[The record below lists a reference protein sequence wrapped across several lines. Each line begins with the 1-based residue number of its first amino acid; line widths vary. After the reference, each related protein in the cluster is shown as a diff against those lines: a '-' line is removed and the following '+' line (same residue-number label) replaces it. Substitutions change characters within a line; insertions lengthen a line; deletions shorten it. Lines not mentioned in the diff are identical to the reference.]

1 MAVTLDQIQP
11 APAQDVQAYI
21 PYYRGNKGNLL
32 PLAISLY
39 QRGMLEGQ
47 RTIEGGENIPFIA
60 TWSTSAL
67 PTDLT
72 RCHVQFDRNA
82 ELSYETTMTNSEL
95 IGFLIEVFT
104 IFRHS
109 SLVDFPKSFYRKILR
124 WDESGS
130 VNV

>member
-11 APAQDVQAYI
+11 APAQDVHAYI

-39 QRGMLEGQ
+39 QHGMLEGQ
-47 RTIEGGENIPFIA
+47 RAIEGGENILFIA
-60 TWSTSAL
+60 TWSTSTSPA
-67 PTDLT
+67 DLAHC
-72 RCHVQFDRNA
+72 RLQFDGNT
-82 ELSYETTMTNSEL
+82 ELSYEITMANFEL
-95 IGFLIEVFT
+95 IGFLIEVIT

-109 SLVDFPKSFYRKILR
+109 SLVDFPKSFYRKLLH

-130 VNV
+130 VDV